1 MREIFNLR
9 VFLAAVAVGLFLTC
23 IMMLYIVIAQPALPR
38 RDGPPG
44 ALTRIPAPTSTAYL
58 FTPTAEFAAFT
69 ATPQPSATPAPG
81 QISLGGYVQ
90 ITGTGGDGLRLR
102 AAPGLDAPLLFLG
115 YDTEI
120 FQITDGPVERD
131 GRIWWALVS
140 PYDSTRA
147 GWAVQDYLTPFEAP

>member
-1 MREIFNLR
+1 MREIFSLR
-9 VFLAAVAVGLFLTC
+9 VLLAALAIGLALTC
-23 IMMLYIVIAQPALPR
+23 ITLLYIVIARPALPR
-38 RDGPPG
+38 TESAPR
-44 ALTRIPAPTSTAYL
+44 ALTRIPAPTSTAYV
-58 FTPTAEFAAFT
+58 FTPTAELTVFT
-69 ATPQPSATPAPG
+69 ATPQPTATPAPG
-81 QISLGGYVQ
+81 QISVGGYVQ

>member
-9 VFLAAVAVGLFLTC
+9 VLFGALVIGLSLTC
-23 IMMLYIVIAQPALPR
+23 ILLLYIVIAQPALR
-38 RDGPPG
+38 QTGGPPR
-44 ALTRIPAPTSTAYL
+44 ALTRIPAPTSTAYV
-58 FTPTAEFAAFT
+58 FTPTAELAAFT
-69 ATPQPSATPAPG
+69 ATPQPSPTPAPG
-81 QISLGGYVQ
+81 AVNVGGYVQ
-90 ITGTGGDGLRLR
+90 ISGTGGDGLRLR

-120 FQITDGPVERD
+120 FQVTDGPVERD